1 MGSPL
6 VWTDVHRA
14 INNGMVGDSRTWTAK
29 IYDSLNEKGYIQFT
43 AEVPNIEKFKEVI
56 HYAINDFHEKLASRM
71 VGTTLTMTIY
81 NALETLG
88 LFRK

>member
-43 AEVPNIEKFKEVI
+43 AEVSDKSKFIEVI

-81 NALETLG
+81 NALEIKG